1 MALPFP
7 WPYLISV
14 PALLLLGALLGWAL
28 HAARAGRQPRAI
40 DSRLAQVQTVIEQKE
55 EALHTAENELAHHE
69 ARLQTLNKAVATTRQ
84 QVEDS
89 EEEHK
94 QLLMILDEW
103 QASIQ
108 NAQDS
113 LHTIRQGLQ
122 ARSQETDDLISTI
135 DKSLEEMDLLK
146 KMQDSYQVKT
156 TRLTQQVQW
165 QDSELR
171 MLRHTVHSKT
181 SEISEAHA
189 LLEQRDA
196 ELRLLIRQRQ
206 QREIDIANTR
216 KALSQRDAELRRMLG
231 REGDSSVE
239 GGDRPPKP
247 LPGPDSE
254 PARREPAS
262 RVDVTPA
269 LPSGAADSQPT
280 ARDESEEEEDDA
292 RPFDL
297 DSDEGEQDI
306 TVIPRLADY
315 YANQFRAKGIMTVR
329 QLAEHSPDELRA
341 MLTIPGHH
349 SPHIESWVK
358 TARRLSRQKKS
369 GQGY

>member
-1 MALPFP
+1 MALPLP
-7 WPYLISV
+7 WPYLIAV
-14 PALLLLGALLGWAL
+14 PALLLLGVLLGWTL
-28 HAARAGRQPRAI
+28 HATRTGSHPRAI
-40 DSRLAQVQTVIEQKE
+40 GSRLTQVQAEMKQKE
-55 EALHTAENELAHHE
+55 ENLLNAETELAQHE
-69 ARLQTLNKAVATTRQ
+69 ARLQTLNKAVANTRQ
-84 QVEDS
+84 QVQDS

-103 QASIQ
+103 QASVQ
-108 NAQDS
+108 TAQDS

-156 TRLTQQVQW
+156 NRLTQQVQW

-181 SEISEAHA
+181 SEISEARA

-206 QREIDIANTR
+206 QREIDVANAR
-216 KALSQRDAELRRMLG
+216 KALSQRDNELRRMMG
-231 REGDSSVE
+231 REGEPFMGSGEQSV
-239 GGDRPPKP
+239 KP
-247 LPGPDSE
+247 LPGSGGGE
-254 PARREPAS
+254 PPRQEPPR

-269 LPSGAADSQPT
+269 LPSTVSGGKPT
-280 ARDESEEEEDDA
+280 AEVEEEDDDLS
-292 RPFDL
+292 DL
-297 DSDEGEQDI
+297 DGDGGEQDI

-315 YANQFRAKGIMTVR
+315 YANQLRAKGIVTVR
-329 QLAEHSPDELRA
+329 QLAEFSAEDLRA

-349 SPHIESWVK
+349 SPHIENWVK
-358 TARRLSRQKKS
+358 TARRMSRQKR
-369 GQGY
+369 

>member
-1 MALPFP
+1 VALPLS

-14 PALLLLGALLGWAL
+14 PALLLLGALLGWVL
-28 HAARAGRQPRAI
+28 HATRSARQPYSTG
-40 DSRLAQVQTVIEQKE
+40 SRLSQAQTEIKQKE
-55 EALHTAENELAHHE
+55 EALHNAETELAHHE
-69 ARLQTLNKAVATTRQ
+69 ARLQTLNKTVSTTRQ

-156 TRLTQQVQW
+156 NRLTQQVQW

-171 MLRHTVHSKT
+171 MLRHTVQSKT
-181 SEISEAHA
+181 SEISEARA

-206 QREIDIANTR
+206 QREIDIANAR
-216 KALSQRDAELRRMLG
+216 KALSQRDNELRRMLG
-231 REGDSSVE
+231 RESEPFVAS
-239 GGDRPPKP
+239 GDRPPAP
-247 LPGPDSE
+247 LPGSGSQ
-254 PARREPAS
+254 PARQEPPR

-269 LPSGAADSQPT
+269 LPSTVSAGKPT
-280 ARDESEEEEDDA
+280 ARDEIEEEEDDTSLVG
-292 RPFDL
+292 L
-297 DSDEGEQDI
+297 DGGGGEQDI

-315 YANQFRAKGIMTVR
+315 YANQLRARGITTVR
-329 QLAEHSPDELRA
+329 QLAEHTPEELRA

-349 SPHIESWVK
+349 SPHIENWVK
-358 TARRLSRQKKS
+358 TARRLSRQKK
-369 GQGY
+369 

>member
-1 MALPFP
+1 MALPLP

-28 HAARAGRQPRAI
+28 HATRAGRQPLAI
-40 DSRLAQVQTVIEQKE
+40 GSRLAKTQAEIKQKE
-55 EALHTAENELAHHE
+55 EALHAAETELAQYE
-69 ARLQTLNKAVATTRQ
+69 ARLQTLNKAVSTTRQ

-108 NAQDS
+108 NVQDS

-122 ARSQETDDLISTI
+122 ARSKENDDLIVNI

-156 TRLTQQVQW
+156 NRLTQQVQW

-171 MLRHTVHSKT
+171 MLRHTVQAKT
-181 SEISEAHA
+181 TEISEARA

-206 QREIDIANTR
+206 QREIDIANAR
-216 KALSQRDAELRRMLG
+216 KALSQRDNELRRMLG
-231 REGDSSVE
+231 REGEPFVE
-239 GGDRPPKP
+239 GGGQPPKP
-247 LPGPDSE
+247 LPGSGSE
-254 PARREPAS
+254 PERREPVR

-269 LPSGAADSQPT
+269 LPSTTSDDKPAARSVI
-280 ARDESEEEEDDA
+280 EEEDDSHLL
-292 RPFDL
+292 PL
-297 DSDEGEQDI
+297 DGDQGEQDI

-315 YANQFRAKGIMTVR
+315 YASQLRAKGISTVR
-329 QLAEHSPDELRA
+329 QLAEHSPEELRA
-341 MLTIPGHH
+341 MLYIPGHH
-349 SPHIESWVK
+349 SPHIENWVK
-358 TARRLSRQKKS
+358 TARRLARHKK
-369 GQGY
+369 

>member
-14 PALLLLGALLGWAL
+14 PALLLLGALLGWVL
-28 HAARAGRQPRAI
+28 RATRASRPPQAT
-40 DSRLAQVQTVIEQKE
+40 DSRLAQVQAENKQKE
-55 EALHTAENELAHHE
+55 EALHVAETELAQHE

-84 QVEDS
+84 QVQDS

-94 QLLMILDEW
+94 QLLIILDEW
-103 QASIQ
+103 QDSIQ

-156 TRLTQQVQW
+156 NRLTQQVQW

-171 MLRHTVHSKT
+171 MLRHTVQSKT
-181 SEISEAHA
+181 GEISEARA
-189 LLEQRDA
+189 LLDQRDA

-206 QREIDIANTR
+206 QREIDIANAR
-216 KALSQRDAELRRMLG
+216 KALSQRDNELRRMLG
-231 REGDSSVE
+231 REDEPFVGDGESPS
-239 GGDRPPKP
+239 KP
-247 LPGPDSE
+247 LPGPGSE
-254 PARREPAS
+254 PAQAEPPR

-269 LPSGAADSQPT
+269 LPSTVSSDRPAV
-280 ARDESEEEEDDA
+280 RDEMEEEEDDTHL
-292 RPFDL
+292 PTTDG
-297 DSDEGEQDI
+297 DGGEQDI
-306 TVIPRLADY
+306 TIIPRLADY
-315 YANQFRAKGIMTVR
+315 YANQLRAKGITTVR
-329 QLAEHSPDELRA
+329 QLAEHSPDEVRA
-341 MLTIPGHH
+341 MLYIPGHH
-349 SPHIESWVK
+349 SPHIENWVK
-358 TARRLSRQKKS
+358 TARRLSRQKK
-369 GQGY
+369 

>member
-1 MALPFP
+1 MELPLP

-28 HAARAGRQPRAI
+28 HAARSGGHPRAVG
-40 DSRLAQVQTVIEQKE
+40 SRLAQAQTEIKQKE
-55 EALHTAENELAHHE
+55 DALHNTETELAHHE
-69 ARLQTLNKAVATTRQ
+69 ARLQMLNKAVSTTRQ

-181 SEISEAHA
+181 SEISEARS

-206 QREIDIANTR
+206 QREIDIVNAR
-216 KALSQRDAELRRMLG
+216 KALSQRDDELRRMLG
-231 REGDSSVE
+231 RGGEPFVE
-239 GGDRPPKP
+239 DGGQPAKP
-247 LPGPDSE
+247 LPESGGQPAGRGPT
-254 PARREPAS
+254 R

-269 LPSGAADSQPT
+269 LPATVSADRPT
-280 ARDESEEEEDDA
+280 TSDEIEEEDDDT
-292 RPFDL
+292 RLSTL
-297 DSDEGEQDI
+297 DGDGGEQDI

-315 YANQFRAKGIMTVR
+315 YANQLRGKGISTVR
-329 QLAEHSPDELRA
+329 QLAEHGPDELRA
-341 MLTIPGHH
+341 ILTIPGHH
-349 SPHIESWVK
+349 SPHIENWVK
-358 TARRLSRQKKS
+358 TARRLSRQKK
-369 GQGY
+369 